1 MNILNIIDEIE
12 KTDAEFSDR
21 VSPRRKAI
29 RNLFNSGAKI
39 AISALPFALGGLIS
53 KAYGQQQVPK
63 DIIEVLNFALSL
75 EHLEY
80 RFYET
85 ALSKGNLVPARENIK
100 VIRDHEMQHVKFLTN
115 TIRTAGGTPVPEG
128 TYDFTGKG
136 TFPDVLTSY
145 KTFLTVAQGFEDT
158 GVRAYKGQAS
168 NIKSSD
174 VILQA
179 ALQIHSTEARHAAHI
194 RFARRRAGFDPVVK
208 PWIVGNDN
216 TKGTPLEAIYN
227 DEDDHTQVLFDINN
241 INGFDVGNA
250 GTSSFDEALTK
261 DDVIKIVTPFMA

>member
-1 MNILNIIDEIE
+1 MNIINIIDEIE
-12 KTDAEFSDR
+12 NIDADFSDR
-21 VSPRRKAI
+21 ISPRRTAI
-29 RNLFNSGAKI
+29 KNFLNSGAKV
-39 AISALPFALGGLIS
+39 AVSALPFALGGLLN
-53 KAYGQQQVPK
+53 KAYGQTVPN

-85 ALSKGNLVPARENIK
+85 ALSKGNLIPVKDNIK
-100 VIRDHEMQHVKFLTN
+100 VIRDHEMQHVKFLN
-115 TIRTAGGTPVPEG
+115 DAIRSAGGTPVAEG
-128 TYDFTGKG
+128 SYDFTAKG
-136 TFPDVLTSY
+136 TFPDVMTSY
-145 KTFLTVAQGFEDT
+145 KTFLAVAQALEDT

-168 NIKSSD
+168 NLKSSD
-174 VILQA
+174 AILQA

-194 RFARRRAGFDPVVK
+194 RFARRRAGFDPIVK

-261 DDVIKIVTPFMA
+261 NDVIKIVTPFMV